1 MAVSEDRFIEVVNSV
16 FHELAEPLTL
26 HTRFRELEE
35 WSSMQALILIA
46 SVDEHFGVT
55 FPERQFRTAVTVSDL
70 YQLLC
75 TLQHA

>member
-1 MAVSEDRFIEVVNSV
+1 MAVSQERFLEVTSAV

-26 HTRFRELEE
+26 ETRFRELEE

-75 TLQHA
+75 TLQNA